1 VRAGVPRALDAV
13 VIRALDPA
21 RTPTLPPIR
30 TPLAL
35 AQALDEIDL
44 PAPEAERAA
53 APRSR
58 HQLQRRALPGW
69 VRPALPKVAAVLFLV
84 LVGITAY
91 NAGQRVGQLP
101 RRPGA
106 LDALV
111 APTPS
116 AAPGQ
121 TAGVRIDLR
130 KPPVTVHDYDP
141 YSQDRTEQPS
151 SVPNAYDQDLST
163 VWSTDGYKT
172 ESFGGLKPGVG
183 LLVDLGVPTAL
194 SSVQVGMTAGGAD
207 IDLRATNTLGENA
220 DDFTVVTRSKDSKQ
234 VADLKAGATPSRY
247 WLVWFT
253 ALPKA
258 SDGKYRLGVAELVLT
273 RAA

>member
-1 VRAGVPRALDAV
+1 VPRALDAV

-21 RTPTLPPIR
+21 RTPALPPIR
-30 TPLAL
+30 SPLAL
-35 AQALDEIDL
+35 AQALDELDL
-44 PAPEAERAA
+44 PVPEADRAG

-58 HQLQRRALPGW
+58 RQRRVVPGW
-69 VRPALPKVAAVLFLV
+69 VRPALPKIAALLFLV

-91 NAGQRVGQLP
+91 HAGQRVGKLP

-116 AAPGQ
+116 AAPGH
-121 TAGVRIDLR
+121 TSAVRIDLR
-130 KPPVTVHDYDP
+130 QPPITVHDYDP
-141 YSQDRTEQPS
+141 YSQDRAEQPS

-172 ESFGGLKPGVG
+172 AAFGGLKPGVG
-183 LLVDLGVPTAL
+183 LIVDLGQPTAL

-220 DDFTVVTRSKDSKQ
+220 DDFTVVARSKHSKQ
-234 VADLKAGATPSRY
+234 VADLKAGSTPSRY

-253 ALPKA
+253 SLPKA

-273 RAA
+273 RAG